1 MEDLIT
7 GCAMRI
13 GNLRGHISF
22 LIEHS
27 QYMSKEEILEHLAK
41 AYQEDN
47 IENEKMINHEK

>member
-22 LIEHS
+22 LIGHS

-41 AYQEDN
+41 AYQETTL
-47 IENEKMINHEK
+47 KMRNHEK

>member
-22 LIEHS
+22 LIGHS

-47 IENEKMINHEK
+47 IENDKS